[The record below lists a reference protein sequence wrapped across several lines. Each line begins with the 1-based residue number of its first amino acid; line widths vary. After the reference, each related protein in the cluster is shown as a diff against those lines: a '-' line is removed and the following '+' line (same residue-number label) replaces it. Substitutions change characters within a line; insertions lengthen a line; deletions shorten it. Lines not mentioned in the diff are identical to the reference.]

1 MKIEFHY
8 EVDFKLS
15 LETLYSD
22 WITRI
27 IDCENASL
35 GNLSYIFCDDNYL
48 LKINQEHLKHDTL
61 TDIITF
67 DYTENSVISGDI
79 FVSIDRIKEN
89 ASEYEVAFDEEIHRV
104 MSHGLLHLLGY
115 NDKSSEEKDLMRNKE
130 NEMMELF
137 HVEQ

>member
-1 MKIEFHY
+1 MRIEFHY
-8 EVDFKLS
+8 EVDFKLN

-27 IDCENASL
+27 IDRENASL
-35 GNLSYIFCDDNYL
+35 GNLSYIFCNDSYL

-79 FVSIDRIKEN
+79 FLSIDRIKEN
-89 ASEYEVAFDEEIHRV
+89 ASEFEVAFDEEIHRV

>member
-1 MKIEFHY
+1 MRIEFHY

-15 LETLYSD
+15 SETLYSD
-22 WITRI
+22 WVTRI
-27 IDCENASL
+27 ISHENASL
-35 GNLSYIFCDDNYL
+35 GNLAYIFCDDNYL

-67 DYTENSVISGDI
+67 DYTENSIISGDI

-89 ASEYEVAFDEEIHRV
+89 ASEYGVSFDEEIHRV

>member
-35 GNLSYIFCDDNYL
+35 GNLAYIFCDDNYL
-48 LKINQEHLKHDTL
+48 LKINQKHLKHDTL

-104 MSHGLLHLLGY
+104 MCHGLLHLLGY

>member
-1 MKIEFHY
+1 MRIEFHY
-8 EVDFKLS
+8 EVDFKLN

-27 IDCENASL
+27 IDRENASL
-35 GNLSYIFCDDNYL
+35 GNLSYIFCDDSYL

-79 FVSIDRIKEN
+79 FLSIDRIKEN
-89 ASEYEVAFDEEIHRV
+89 ASQFEVAVDEEIHRV